1 MDLSHSRKVSV
12 DKAQEDFSREPV
24 PQEKTLSGVHIAL
37 VIIGGT
43 IGIPVYLMSAN
54 LGGSL
59 GLAQAG
65 PAFLLGCLVLAC
77 LGALTSL
84 SGSRSHLSTYMLV
97 AFAFGRSGAKLVN
110 FIIALSL
117 LGWYAVT
124 MNVFAQAMDSMVQD
138 LSGYRVQHAWYI
150 VIGSLMMCGVSIAG
164 FQGIDKLALMLVPI
178 MLVFL
183 LYAALLATETKAL
196 SDMLSAQQPALS
208 FSQAVSAVI
217 GSYIVGVVIQ
227 PDYSRFARNDRHA
240 MWAVFFA
247 LGISFPIVMLL
258 SAVPGVAT
266 GEQDL
271 VKIMIMLGIGVPA
284 FILLLLGS
292 WSSNVLSLYSSSL
305 SVATIFTR
313 VHLWKIILIIGFLGT
328 LLAFLNAQTYLVDFL
343 LLLGIAIPPVAGIY
357 AIEVLL
363 FRRGHCDVR
372 QLDEEPPFNR
382 AAFFAWGAAIL
393 FGWLSQNQ
401 VLSLVSVSAIDSL
414 AVACA
419 LYTMLKLP
427 KRFLATLEY

>member
-1 MDLSHSRKVSV
+1 MDNTR
-12 DKAQEDFSREPV
+12 EDFSREPV

-43 IGIPVYLMSAN
+43 IGIPVYLMSAK
-54 LGGSL
+54 LGSSL

-65 PAFLLGCLVLAC
+65 PAFLMGCLVLGG

-97 AFAFGRSGAKLVN
+97 AFAFGKRGAKIVN
-110 FIIALSL
+110 LIIALSL

-124 MNVFAQAMDSMVQD
+124 MNVFAQAMDSMVFD
-138 LSGYRVQHAWYI
+138 LSGYSFQHAWYI
-150 VIGSLMMCGVSIAG
+150 VIGSLLMCAVSIAG

-178 MLVFL
+178 MLLFL
-183 LYAALLATETKAL
+183 LYAALLATETRPL
-196 SDMLSAQQPALS
+196 SEMLHTQQSALS

-227 PDYSRFARNDRHA
+227 PDYSRFAKNDRHA

-271 VKIMIMLGIGVPA
+271 VKIMILLGIGVPA
-284 FILLLLGS
+284 FVLLLLGS

-313 VHLWKIILIIGFLGT
+313 VHLWQIIVMIGFLGT
-328 LLAFLNAQTYLVDFL
+328 VLAFLNAQAYLVDFL

-363 FRRGHCDVR
+363 FRRGHCDVNSLS
-372 QLDEEPPFNR
+372 QEASFNIV
-382 AAFFAWGAAIL
+382 AFSAWIGAII
-393 FGWLSQNQ
+393 FGWLSQNHA
-401 VLSLVSVSAIDSL
+401 VSLVSVSAIDSL
-414 AVACA
+414 IVACVLYSTLSWSKKA
-419 LYTMLKLP
+419 LA
-427 KRFLATLEY
+427 KRVFQAER

>member
-1 MDLSHSRKVSV
+1 MDKSR
-12 DKAQEDFSREPV
+12 EDFSREPV
-24 PQEKTLSGVHIAL
+24 PQEKTLSGIHIAL

-43 IGIPVYLMSAN
+43 IGIPVYLMSAK
-54 LGGSL
+54 LGSSL

-65 PAFLLGCLVLAC
+65 PAFLLGCLVLGG

-97 AFAFGRSGAKLVN
+97 AFAFGRRGAKIVN

-138 LSGYRVQHAWYI
+138 LSGYSIQHAWYI
-150 VIGSLMMCGVSIAG
+150 VIGSMLMCGVSIAG
-164 FQGIDKLALMLVPI
+164 FQGIDKLALLLVPL
-178 MLVFL
+178 MLMFL
-183 LYAALLATETKAL
+183 LYAALLATDIKPFSE
-196 SDMLSAQQPALS
+196 MLEAQQSALG

-227 PDYSRFARNDRHA
+227 PDYSRFAKNDRHA

-247 LGISFPIVMLL
+247 LGISFPLVMLL
-258 SAVPGVAT
+258 SAIPGVAS

-271 VKIMIMLGIGVPA
+271 VKIMVLLGIGVPA
-284 FILLLLGS
+284 FVLLLLGS

-313 VHLWKIILIIGFLGT
+313 VHLWQIILIIGLLGT
-328 LLAFLNAQTYLVDFL
+328 VLAFLNAQRYLVDFL

-363 FRRGHCDVR
+363 FRRGHCDVHK
-372 QLDEEPPFNR
+372 LDEESPFN
-382 AAFFAWGAAIL
+382 AKAFIAWGGAIL
-393 FGWLSQNQ
+393 FGYLSQHHI
-401 VLSLVSVSAIDSL
+401 LSLVSISAIDSL
-414 AVACA
+414 LVACV
-419 LYTMLKLP
+419 LYSMFNFQ
-427 KRFLATLEY
+427 KRFLTVARY